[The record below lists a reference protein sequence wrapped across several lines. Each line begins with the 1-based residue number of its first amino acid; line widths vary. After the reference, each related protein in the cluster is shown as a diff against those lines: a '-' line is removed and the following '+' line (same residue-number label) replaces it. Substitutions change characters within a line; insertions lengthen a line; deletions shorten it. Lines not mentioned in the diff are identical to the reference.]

1 MLSYGTYK
9 LFVVGRKNNVTSE
22 IVPWN
27 DEIQTGL
34 ACSKISWNLQ
44 FMRFNFALLNM
55 VLYTR
60 YALISTKRARAQE
73 QFWNMHRRRHGRR
86 FKPYL
91 AYLQEVLPFFEWL
104 RKEIEDANE
113 QGMNMPNDV
122 EDSST
127 PPSIQAQRFRIMY
140 AYGYHFRV
148 KSAEEGFSKTCD
160 SGVAAMFHRSFRSGR
175 LDHNPVHAVVE
186 YIGQILEI
194 VELNYE

>member
-1 MLSYGTYK
+1 
-9 LFVVGRKNNVTSE
+9 
-22 IVPWN
+22 
-27 DEIQTGL
+27 
-34 ACSKISWNLQ
+34 
-44 FMRFNFALLNM
+44 M
-55 VLYTR
+55 VLSRR
-60 YALISTKRARAQE
+60 YALISTERARARE
-73 QFWNMHRRRHGRR
+73 QFRNMHRRRHGRR
-86 FKPYL
+86 FEPYL
-91 AYLQEVLPFFEWL
+91 ADLQKVLSFSEWL
-104 RKEIEDANE
+104 RKEIENAKE
-113 QGMNMPNDV
+113 QGMNVPNDV

-127 PPSIQAQRFRIMY
+127 PPSVRAQRFRSMY